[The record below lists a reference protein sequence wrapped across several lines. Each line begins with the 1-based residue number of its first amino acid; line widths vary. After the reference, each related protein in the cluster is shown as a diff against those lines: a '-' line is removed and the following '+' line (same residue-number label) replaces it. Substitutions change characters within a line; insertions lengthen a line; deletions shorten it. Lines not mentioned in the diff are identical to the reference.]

1 MKIWNSSY
9 FWKIKHV
16 HKLHRDH
23 TCINICQWHR
33 AGCQSYNHELNK
45 GQRAGCLS
53 YYTRE
58 PNEGGRNLG
67 NGCCA
72 DGEKQSMYNTT
83 MNIANDKSQIPL
95 EWSIVSVVNY
105 IDQLD
110 NWLYK
115 LFFYKAK
122 S

>member
-1 MKIWNSSY
+1 MITANDKGQVVCHS
-9 FWKIKHV
+9 H
-16 HKLHRDH
+16 D
-23 TCINICQWHR
+23 
-33 AGCQSYNHELNK
+33 ANK

-53 YYTRE
+53 QTRE

-83 MNIANDKSQIPL
+83 INIANDKSQIPL
-95 EWSIVSVVNY
+95 KWSIVSVVDY

-110 NWLYK
+110 N
-115 LFFYKAK
+115 
-122 S
+122 